1 MKKDSYYNTQEL
13 IFSPTIY
20 SYRLEVCQQP
30 IRARMC
36 GFGDKDRRPIDPP
49 PVVSSIDHSMMVVHA
64 GLWNED
70 KTEERSLVINPST
83 IPAQSSNGPSSTVL
97 SLHAPART
105 RNLMGHYT
113 SSAYVLYN
121 HLGES
126 GIYFIFQDIS
136 VRTEG
141 TFSLRFSFCDL
152 KELLIRS
159 SLNGYP
165 NSRGSVGA
173 EVFSESFRVYSAKK
187 FPGMTESTSL
197 SKAFARQGIK
207 IPIRKETRYRKSNNN
222 NNVEHENNVEG
233 KVKESTSLAASS
245 SSSSSSK
252 ATLKPIQK
260 LSGQSTVTTSHH
272 HLNNT
277 DNRKDSINSLMEED
291 DDDDEGV
298 SEDTNNNY
306 ENSTQMEE
314 DHNKGKLAETLA

>member
-1 MKKDSYYNTQEL
+1 
-13 IFSPTIY
+13 
-20 SYRLEVCQQP
+20 
-30 IRARMC
+30 MC

-49 PVVSSIDHSMMVVHA
+49 PVVRLVVTNTDGSIVPESSIDHSMMVVHA

-83 IPAQSSNGPSSTVL
+83 IPAQSSN
-97 SLHAPART
+97 
-105 RNLMGHYT
+105 
-113 SSAYVLYN
+113 
-121 HLGES
+121 GES

-187 FPGMTESTSL
+187 FPGMT
-197 SKAFARQGIK
+197 AFARQGIK

>member
-1 MKKDSYYNTQEL
+1 
-13 IFSPTIY
+13 
-20 SYRLEVCQQP
+20 
-30 IRARMC
+30 MC

-83 IPAQSSNGPSSTVL
+83 IPAQSSN
-97 SLHAPART
+97 
-105 RNLMGHYT
+105 
-113 SSAYVLYN
+113 
-121 HLGES
+121 GES